1 MSTSSTPPRSDA
13 AGARAQLGRR
23 LAHVPSG
30 TLVTV
35 VAAAGYGKTTLLEG
49 WRGTSPVPSA
59 LISLDSRHNDPHQ
72 LGRQIVWSLSSVVP
86 ALEELRP
93 GLGARSPEWV
103 RTLLPR
109 LGAHLA
115 KSPTIPMFDDVHVLT
130 DPAAQLLLETFVA
143 QQLRGGVVVLS
154 GRQVPRLHVG
164 QRRAPTLTITESH
177 LRLHTADVISAS
189 EGTIP
194 TEVARS
200 IVRMTWGWPAAVSLL
215 MSLHRQG
222 QSDTGLLTMSP
233 ADPRLVNYLD
243 DEGFADL
250 DPVLREVLAVTATTG
265 PLDATT
271 LLALLPDVDVPN
283 ALKQLV
289 ENRVPLVV
297 VTPDAPQPITMHAL
311 ARERLSEGMRRLDPQ
326 RWHDVLVRAGK
337 RFEAQGMDK
346 EALDRFRRT
355 GDRRLVLEFVSDRGF
370 ELAMRGDTAIVRQWL
385 AFFSPGEV
393 VVAPRL
399 LLISALTAAAD
410 CDFTGMEHWL
420 ALLLNATSQGAELPQ
435 GDATLMASALLE
447 ITGVVPAGP
456 AVGAA
461 ANALQGPF
469 ASLAQII
476 TAVCIGSAGLFDT
489 ALAVLEDCAAAAADY
504 PLLAIQHMA
513 TTASI
518 LSRRDDFE
526 AGMALVLAARRR
538 VEEGELQHNLLSVTV
553 DTVEAWFFTRSGD
566 VDRGR
571 AALKSSMSKLA
582 DLPDGLQLPKLCWI
596 SLLAEAALTLDDLPA
611 TLYLVEE
618 ADKLL
623 PHFPEA
629 TAVAEALVKVRA
641 AVAQRPLPTTGVLL
655 TATELTVLEY
665 LPSFW
670 TVPRIA
676 SELLMSVPTAR
687 THIQSIYRKMA
698 VHDRDEAVAVARAH
712 GLIGAGPPP
721 SARV

>member
-13 AGARAQLGRR
+13 AGARSQLARR
-23 LAHVPSG
+23 LAHIPSG

-35 VAAAGYGKTTLLEG
+35 VAAAGYGKTTLLES

-59 LISLDSRHNDPHQ
+59 LIPLDTRHNDPHR
-72 LGRQIVWSLSSVVP
+72 LGRQIVSSLRGVVP
-86 ALEELRP
+86 ALDELRP
-93 GLGARSPEWV
+93 DLGVRSPEWI

-115 KSPTIPMFDDVHVLT
+115 KSPTIPMFDDVDVLT
-130 DPAAQLLLETFVA
+130 DPAAKLLLETFVA

-154 GRQVPRLHVG
+154 GRRVPRLHVG

-177 LRLHTADVISAS
+177 LRLHTADVVSAS
-189 EGTIP
+189 DGTIAAD
-194 TEVARS
+194 VARN
-200 IVRMTWGWPAAVSLL
+200 IVRTTWGWPVAANAL

-222 QSDTGLLTMSP
+222 QSDIGVLTSSP
-233 ADPRLVNYLD
+233 ADPRLVDYLD
-243 DEGFADL
+243 DEGFAGL
-250 DPVLREVLAVTATTG
+250 DPVLHEVLSVAATTG

-271 LLALLPDVDVPN
+271 LLALLPHIDVPI
-283 ALKQLV
+283 ALRHLT
-289 ENRVPLVV
+289 ETRVPLVV
-297 VTPDAPQPITMHAL
+297 VTPDAPQPITMHPW
-311 ARERLSEGMRRLDPQ
+311 ARERLSEGMRRQDPE
-326 RWHDVLVRAGK
+326 RWHDVLVRAGQ
-337 RFEAQGMDK
+337 RFQTQGMDK
-346 EALDRFRRT
+346 EAFDRFTRT
-355 GDRRLVLEFVSDRGF
+355 GDRHLVLEFVSDRGF

-385 AFFSPGEV
+385 AFFHAGEI

-399 LLISALTAAAD
+399 LLISALAAAAE

-420 ALLLNATSQGAELPQ
+420 ALLLNATYQGAELPQ

-456 AVGAA
+456 AVEAA
-461 ANALQGPF
+461 AGALQGPF

-476 TAVCIGSAGLFDT
+476 TAVCIGAAGLFDT

-513 TTASI
+513 AVASI
-518 LSRRDDFE
+518 LSRRGDIE
-526 AGMALVLAARRR
+526 SGMALVLAARRR

-553 DTVEAWFFTRSGD
+553 DTVEAWFFTQAGD
-566 VDRGR
+566 VERGR
-571 AALKSSMSKLA
+571 GALQSAMSKLA
-582 DLPDGLQLPKLCWI
+582 DLPDGLQLPKLCWL
-596 SLLAEAALTLDDLPA
+596 SLLAEAALKVDDLPA
-611 TLYLVEE
+611 TLHLVEE
-618 ADKLL
+618 ADNLL
-623 PHFPEA
+623 RHFPEA
-629 TAVAEALVKVRA
+629 TAIAEALAEVKA
-641 AVAQRPLPTTGVLL
+641 AIVQRPLPTTGVLL

-698 VHDRDEAVAVARAH
+698 VHDRDEAVAVGRAH
-712 GLIGAGPPP
+712 GLIGPTPPP
-721 SARV
+721 STRV